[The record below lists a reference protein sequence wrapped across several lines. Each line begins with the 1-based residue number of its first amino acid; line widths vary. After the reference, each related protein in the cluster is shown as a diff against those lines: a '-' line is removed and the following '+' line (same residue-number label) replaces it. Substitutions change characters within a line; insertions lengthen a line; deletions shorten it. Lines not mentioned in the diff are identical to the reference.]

1 MNAER
6 WQQVEREGAMVDLSN
21 RAKWRL
27 SGSDRIRYL
36 NGQVTNDVRRTMDGK
51 VVYACVTD
59 LKGKIA
65 ADVFIRTAL
74 GSDSLWI
81 DAEPELREVLGAR
94 LERYI
99 IADDCELTDVTED
112 WGLLH
117 RFFAEGDDI
126 TTDAPVVNRFGR
138 PGIDVWLPAGTPAP
152 EPEGVPW
159 LDAGDLEFWRV
170 IAGVPK
176 YPNELNADTFPP
188 EAGIEARAM
197 DYAKGC
203 YIGQEIL
210 SRIRTTGKMPRQL
223 IHIHTAVDGTP
234 FDVGDCLFVSDVA
247 ESPKQV
253 GTVTSAVLHPLS
265 GLSIGLG
272 FVKQGSLPV
281 DSRLLVGKD
290 VTRIRGMVSTNLIS
304 PR

>member
-1 MNAER
+1 MDTER
-6 WQQVEREGAMVDLSN
+6 WQQVEREGAMVDLST

-36 NGQVTNDVRRTMDGK
+36 NGQVTNDVRRTANGK

-65 ADVFIRTAL
+65 GDVFVRTAMD
-74 GSDSLWI
+74 SDSLWI
-81 DAEPELREVLGAR
+81 DAEPDLREILGAR

-99 IADDCELTDVTED
+99 IADDCELTDVTD
-112 WGLLH
+112 DLQLLH
-117 RFFAEGDDI
+117 RFFSEGDDVK
-126 TTDAPVVNRFGR
+126 TDALVVNRFGR
-138 PGIDVWLPAGTPAP
+138 PGIDIWLPANTPLP
-152 EPEGVPW
+152 IPEGVPG
-159 LDAGDLEFWRV
+159 LNPADLEIWRV

-188 EAGIEARAM
+188 EAGIESRAM

-223 IHIHTAVDGTP
+223 IAMSAVEADTTIG
-234 FDVGDCLFVSDVA
+234 VGDALFVPGVA
-247 ESPKQV
+247 EDAKRI
-253 GTVTSAVLHPLS
+253 GIVTSAVVHPVS

-272 FVKQGSLPV
+272 FIKQGSLPL
-281 DSRLLVGKD
+281 DSRLLVGAD
-290 VTRIRGMVSTNLIS
+290 VTRITGMVSTNLIS
-304 PR
+304 SR